1 MDTLT
6 TTYNIAKSQID
17 HASFKKRSHKKSSF
31 SSYWFNLVSPNQTG
45 LPTNPPVMKTNN
57 IRHCAA
63 GGPRFLPNGV
73 LRANVIKAECCL
85 LMGMLQMTQESI
97 VGYLKCGLNL
107 KRAYDCYTIVWQE
120 YKRMGQEYTRYMDR
134 DTVSA
139 IQFGI
144 GTVHLILSSLPPKI
158 LKIFSRLG
166 FKSDK
171 QLGFAL
177 LKLCLE
183 GKGIRSP
190 LASLM

>member
-17 HASFKKRSHKKSSF
+17 RAAIKRPFKNSF
-31 SSYWFNLVSPNQTG
+31 SSYLSNFVSPNQTG
-45 LPTNPPVMKTNN
+45 LPTNPPASAMKKSKM
-57 IRHCAA
+57 HSALD
-63 GGPRFLPNGV
+63 GPRFIPNGV
-73 LRANVIKAECCL
+73 LRANVVKAESCL
-85 LMGMLQMTQESI
+85 LMGMLQMTQESM

-107 KRAYDCYTIVWQE
+107 RRAYNCYTIVWQE

-144 GTVHLILSSLPPKI
+144 GTVHLLLSSSPPKI
-158 LKIFSRLG
+158 LKILSTLR

-183 GKGIRSP
+183 GRGIRSP